1 MSAQYLYLL
10 VKRVRFFF
18 LICHIVGMNVFKTIS
33 RLLYCYG
40 KSCIYWRKTL
50 KSSCLMLYLCLL
62 WYLNIWR
69 GRGILLLGT
78 IKIAYFS
85 LLLPICLDQSPLS
98 MTFHGCIS
106 FISECLGALKNHESR
121 PFLDTTPIMQVS
133 LFVFASSVQVVI
145 YLLYAI
151 TGFWKSIAGYQKI
164 IIYHELFILFSLD
177 HFIGTH
183 IFRIATLN
191 NSSATCKKKRK

>member
-1 MSAQYLYLL
+1 MFLKLFLVYCIVMESLVFIEGRPWNQAVWCFISA
-10 VKRVRFFF
+10 
-18 LICHIVGMNVFKTIS
+18 
-33 RLLYCYG
+33 YCGIWIFEGGGAYF
-40 KSCIYWRKTL
+40 
-50 KSSCLMLYLCLL
+50 CLH
-62 WYLNIWR
+62 
-69 GRGILLLGT
+69 GT

-85 LLLPICLDQSPLS
+85 LLLPICLDQSPFS

>member
-1 MSAQYLYLL
+1 MLLAWMFLKLFLVYCIVMESLVFIEGRPWSQAVWCFISA
-10 VKRVRFFF
+10 
-18 LICHIVGMNVFKTIS
+18 
-33 RLLYCYG
+33 
-40 KSCIYWRKTL
+40 
-50 KSSCLMLYLCLL
+50 
-62 WYLNIWR
+62 YLNIWR

-78 IKIAYFS
+78 IKKAYFS
-85 LLLPICLDQSPLS
+85 LLLPICLDQSPFS

>member
-1 MSAQYLYLL
+1 MPS
-10 VKRVRFFF
+10 
-18 LICHIVGMNVFKTIS
+18 
-33 RLLYCYG
+33 
-40 KSCIYWRKTL
+40 
-50 KSSCLMLYLCLL
+50 
-62 WYLNIWR
+62 
-69 GRGILLLGT
+69 T

-85 LLLPICLDQSPLS
+85 LLLRICLDQSLFS

-151 TGFWKSIAGYQKI
+151 TGFWKRIAGYQKI
-164 IIYHELFILFSLD
+164 IIYHELFILFSVD

-183 IFRIATLN
+183 IFFELPHSTIQVLPA
-191 NSSATCKKKRK
+191 KRKKNRTFMGASKKNFHFGNSPAVPLTCYEFLVSTPGDVIFS

>member
-1 MSAQYLYLL
+1 MPS
-10 VKRVRFFF
+10 
-18 LICHIVGMNVFKTIS
+18 
-33 RLLYCYG
+33 
-40 KSCIYWRKTL
+40 
-50 KSSCLMLYLCLL
+50 
-62 WYLNIWR
+62 
-69 GRGILLLGT
+69 T

-85 LLLPICLDQSPLS
+85 LLLRICLDQSLFS

-151 TGFWKSIAGYQKI
+151 TGFWKRIAGYQKI
-164 IIYHELFILFSLD
+164 IIYHELFILFSVD

-183 IFRIATLN
+183 IFSNCHTQQFKCYLQ
-191 NSSATCKKKRK
+191 KRKKNRTFMGASKKNFHFGNSPAVPLTCYEFLVSTPGDVIFS

>member
-1 MSAQYLYLL
+1 MFLKLFLVYCIVMESLVFIEGRPWSQAVWCFISANCGIWIFEGGGAY
-10 VKRVRFFF
+10 F
-18 LICHIVGMNVFKTIS
+18 
-33 RLLYCYG
+33 
-40 KSCIYWRKTL
+40 
-50 KSSCLMLYLCLL
+50 CLH
-62 WYLNIWR
+62 
-69 GRGILLLGT
+69 GT

-85 LLLPICLDQSPLS
+85 LLLPICLDQSPFS